1 MFYLFTGY
9 ELIPIPPDTK
19 IYVQAY
25 YFERSND
32 HAYTVNIGEVHL
44 SAKDGKCFDIKKAQQ
59 ILQEIAN
66 GLAKA
71 SFGIIDVSHLVESY
85 PADSA
90 DCCPQT

>member
-32 HAYTVNIGEVHL
+32 HAYTV
-44 SAKDGKCFDIKKAQQ
+44 
-59 ILQEIAN
+59 
-66 GLAKA
+66 
-71 SFGIIDVSHLVESY
+71 IDVSHLVESY